1 MIVNQ
6 EHILKIMS
14 KENTR
19 EVVFLLIGSSLF
31 AGGAIVFLFMGPAQE
46 LNEYFRRSEGR
57 AKRGPELL
65 VYIYIYEIILWMAKS
80 RNFDPGKTGFFQTQ
94 LFAGFWNKRTGHFPN
109 I

>member
-6 EHILKIMS
+6 EHILKIRS
-14 KENTR
+14 QKNTH

-46 LNEYFRRSEGR
+46 RNEYFRRSEGR

-65 VYIYIYEIILWMAKS
+65 VYTYIYT
-80 RNFDPGKTGFFQTQ
+80 RTPGSGSQGPTTSPHSGPGPRGEF
-94 LFAGFWNKRTGHFPN
+94 
-109 I
+109 

>member
-14 KENTR
+14 KKNTR

-31 AGGAIVFLFMGPAQE
+31 AGGEIVFLFTGPAQE

-65 VYIYIYEIILWMAKS
+65 VYMYKYELP
-80 RNFDPGKTGFFQTQ
+80 DFQ
-94 LFAGFWNKRTGHFPN
+94 K
-109 I
+109 

>member
-6 EHILKIMS
+6 EHILKTMR
-14 KENTR
+14 KKNTR

-65 VYIYIYEIILWMAKS
+65 VYIYICIQLEIILMMKFMLDAHV
-80 RNFDPGKTGFFQTQ
+80 N
-94 LFAGFWNKRTGHFPN
+94 H
-109 I
+109 

>member
-1 MIVNQ
+1 MFFGAVVSDHSRYYEACWERDRIVIVNQ

-14 KENTR
+14 KKNRR

-65 VYIYIYEIILWMAKS
+65 VSLY
-80 RNFDPGKTGFFQTQ
+80 N
-94 LFAGFWNKRTGHFPN
+94 
-109 I
+109 